1 MLATLCALITPEKS
15 EAKKKP
21 ASLQA
26 SLCVAI
32 WLHDLDSNQGPN
44 D

>member
-1 MLATLCALITPEKS
+1 MPVTLCALITPEKS
-15 EAKKKP
+15 KAKKKP

-26 SLCVAI
+26 FFI

>member
-1 MLATLCALITPEKS
+1 MLVTLCALITLREIQG
-15 EAKKKP
+15 KKKP

-26 SLCVAI
+26 SLYVAI

>member
-1 MLATLCALITPEKS
+1 VRFDHPGQIQG
-15 EAKKKP
+15 KKKP

-26 SLCVAI
+26 FSI

>member
-1 MLATLCALITPEKS
+1 MLVTLCVLIALAKS
-15 EAKKKP
+15 KAKKKP

-26 SLCVAI
+26 FLYLAY
-32 WLHDLDSNQGPN
+32 DLDSNQGPN